1 MFFSDTVTDK
11 YLNIKTKHILEAGR
25 ATDVY
30 VVGSKS
36 FRPDIQKPRQMESAV
51 KDIQYHL

>member
-36 FRPDIQKPRQMESAV
+36 FRPDKLFKVTKIKQLCYFST
-51 KDIQYHL
+51 